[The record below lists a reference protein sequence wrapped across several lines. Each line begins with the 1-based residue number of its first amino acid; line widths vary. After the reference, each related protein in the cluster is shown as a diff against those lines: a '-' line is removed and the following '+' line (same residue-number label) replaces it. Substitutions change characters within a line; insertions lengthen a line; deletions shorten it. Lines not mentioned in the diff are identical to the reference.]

1 MAEQTIAATATPPCA
16 PQKLGAIESFMSGC
30 KKGVHVCLDNIMPA
44 MVLGYV
50 IIQLLMLTGLINF
63 LSVIAGP
70 IMQLFGLPGEAVAV
84 FIAAIFAKASGAA
97 AAANLHNQGV
107 LTAAQATLC
116 VVPSMLMGTLVGHY
130 ARCVLVSGVESK
142 RRLLLLVLPI
152 VDTVIG
158 LFLMRA
164 FLVISGL
171 W

>member
-1 MAEQTIAATATPPCA
+1 MSEQTAAAASAIAAKK
-16 PQKLGAIESFMSGC
+16 QGAIESFMTGC
-30 KKGVHVCLDNIMPA
+30 KKGVHITLDNIMPA

-50 IIQLLMLTGLINF
+50 IIQLLTLTGLINF
-63 LSVIAGP
+63 LSAICGP
-70 IMQLFGLPGEAVAV
+70 LMQVFGLPGEAIAV

-97 AAANLHNQGV
+97 AAANLYNKGL
-107 LTAAQATLC
+107 LTSAQATLC

-130 ARCVLVSGVESK
+130 ARCVLVSGVENK
-142 RRLLLLVLPI
+142 RRLLLLMLPI

-164 FLVISGL
+164 FLTAMGL